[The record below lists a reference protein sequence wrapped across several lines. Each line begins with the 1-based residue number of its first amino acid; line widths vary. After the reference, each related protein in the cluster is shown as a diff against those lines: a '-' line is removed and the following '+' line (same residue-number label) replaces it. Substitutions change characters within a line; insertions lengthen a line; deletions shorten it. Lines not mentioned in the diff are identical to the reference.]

1 MYVRWRDSIMCKE
14 EIEQMIVF
22 LKGKKK
28 TSKFPKFFLS

>member
-28 TSKFPKFFLS
+28 KE